1 MRLTCRVPENALGLQ
16 AGPGPPEKEPEM
28 LAPPLVIVPEPVK
41 LSGQGAV
48 WVNVSVTTEPLIV
61 PLRVPVAGSLPAG
74 ELHVP
79 VIAAPV
85 CTNWNATGP
94 LRAPP
99 LSVFAPLTVPA

>member
-1 MRLTCRVPENALGLQ
+1 
-16 AGPGPPEKEPEM
+16 M

-48 WVNVSVTTEPLIV
+48 SVNVSVTTEPLIV
-61 PLRVPVAGSLPAG
+61 PLTVPVAGSLPAD

-85 CTNWNATGP
+85 CTNWNAAGP
-94 LRAPP
+94 LNTPEP
-99 LSVFAPLTVPA
+99 SVFAPLTVPA

>member
-1 MRLTCRVPENALGLQ
+1 
-16 AGPGPPEKEPEM
+16 M

-61 PLRVPVAGSLPAG
+61 PLRVPVTGSLPAD

-94 LRAPP
+94 LNAPEP
-99 LSVFAPLTVPA
+99 SVFAPLTVPA